1 MTVPN
6 AQRRQPTHNQ
16 VSAHR
21 SAPPYP
27 PIDPRLYYPW
37 RRLGDWGFGA
47 RSVAALVR
55 AGLPVVR
62 FGKQKFF
69 MGSALI
75 AVLENG
81 SGATSNKEKP
91 GSVRDVTAGQ

>member
-1 MTVPN
+1 MTI
-6 AQRRQPTHNQ
+6 AARQHEKLARNQ
-16 VSAHR
+16 AGAHDH
-21 SAPPYP
+21 APAYP
-27 PIDPRLYYPW
+27 PIDPRLCYPW

-47 RSVAALVR
+47 RGVAALVR